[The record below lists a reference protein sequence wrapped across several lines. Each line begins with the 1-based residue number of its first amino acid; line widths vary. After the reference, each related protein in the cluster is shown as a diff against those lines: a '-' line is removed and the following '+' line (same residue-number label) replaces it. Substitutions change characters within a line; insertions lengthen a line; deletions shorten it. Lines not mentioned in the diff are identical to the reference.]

1 MVDGKYMRF
10 AKPFTKNPTDYLEIQ
25 FNQFQLIGRSIAGV
39 ETIFT
44 IPQWNITFD
53 SGKAPDFCVTQD
65 YLALTH
71 WHLDHAGGV
80 ASILGL
86 RCLND
91 LGPLTL
97 VVPLKKLAQ
106 AEEYLT
112 ILKKISESQIQYQIR
127 PASQTFMIKKGFF
140 LKSLPSF
147 HCTESTGY
155 CVESQKHQLKPEFQ
169 NKPAELIIQAKKKGV
184 EINELITEMVFAFSG
199 DSRGEF
205 LDSPANAATCLV
217 MECSFFGDESEY
229 EKVRLYGHTHIHDWR
244 KYADKIQSKHVIMS
258 HTSQRYTKKEIEEAC
273 QKNLPKHLLDRLI
286 VFR

>member
-1 MVDGKYMRF
+1 MQF
-10 AKPFTKNPTDYLEIQ
+10 AKPSTKNSIDYLEIQ

-39 ETIFT
+39 ETIFS

-53 SGKAPDFCVTQD
+53 SGKAPDFGAIQD
-65 YLALTH
+65 FLALTH

-97 VVPLKKLAQ
+97 VVPSKKVAQ
-106 AEEYLT
+106 AEEFLSC
-112 ILKKISESQIQYQIR
+112 LKKISESQIKYQVT
-127 PASQTFMIKKGFF
+127 PANQVLIIKKGFF
-140 LKSLPSF
+140 LKSLSSF

-155 CVESQKHQLKPEFQ
+155 CVESQKHQLKSEFQ
-169 NKPAELIIQAKKKGV
+169 NKPAELIIQAKKKGI
-184 EINELITEMVFAFSG
+184 EINEVTTEMAFAFSG

-205 LDSPANAATCLV
+205 LDSPANTATCLV

-229 EKVRLYGHTHIHDWR
+229 EKVRLYGHTHIHDWK

-258 HTSQRYTKKEIEEAC
+258 HTSQRYTKKEIEAAC
-273 QKNLPKHLLDRLI
+273 QKHLPKHLLDRLI
-286 VFR
+286 IFR